1 MRSRV
6 YVTVRCPSVYLS
18 QHGPTA
24 ADPLLQ
30 VCCSCGPGRQEIS
43 IDCGMAGDQLLCAAG
58 ECGQCL
64 VVSVR
69 RKLNAD
75 LVSVL
80 DYCDVHWE

>member
-1 MRSRV
+1 
-6 YVTVRCPSVYLS
+6 
-18 QHGPTA
+18 
-24 ADPLLQ
+24 
-30 VCCSCGPGRQEIS
+30 
-43 IDCGMAGDQLLCAAG
+43 MAGDQLLRAAG